1 MLPMPLSTSKFI
13 VPLATRSKNA
23 FTHMRQQGANLYH
36 TAIRGSHVEFC
47 GANAQK
53 LFSGQGL
60 NQVRIFNQGMTR
72 RNPKHTQC
80 TLNLI
85 PNVSFFL
92 LIPVA
97 VNAIR

>member
-1 MLPMPLSTSKFI
+1 MLPMPLSTSKLI

-36 TAIRGSHVEFC
+36 TLLTGSHVEFC

-60 NQVRIFNQGMTR
+60 NQVHIFKQGMTR
-72 RNPKHTQC
+72 QHPKHTQW

-85 PNVSFFL
+85 PHVSSFL
-92 LIPVA
+92 LIPGA
-97 VNAIR
+97 VNAIG